1 MILYRTLQSFFKAA
15 GGVKKGG
22 GGDWVKISATM
33 VGRRQKSKKKWL
45 KRPKEHPP
53 PKTKISKQA

>member
-15 GGVKKGG
+15 GGVKKVG

-33 VGRRQKSKKKWL
+33 VGRRQKTKKNDLNAL
-45 KRPKEHPP
+45 KNTP
-53 PKTKISKQA
+53 PKN

>member
-33 VGRRQKSKKKWL
+33 VGRRQKIEKKWL
-45 KRPKEHPP
+45 KRPKKHPP
-53 PKTKISKQA
+53 KN

>member
-22 GGDWVKISATM
+22 GDWVKISATM
-33 VGRRQKSKKKWL
+33 VGRRQKIEKKWL

-53 PKTKISKQA
+53 KN